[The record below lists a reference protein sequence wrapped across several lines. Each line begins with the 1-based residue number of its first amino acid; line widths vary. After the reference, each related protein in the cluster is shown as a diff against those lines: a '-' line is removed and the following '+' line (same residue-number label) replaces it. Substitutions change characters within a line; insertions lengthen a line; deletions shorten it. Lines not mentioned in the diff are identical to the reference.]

1 MSNFDLNNEADF
13 LRATGSPAATAL
25 LTIAGLDPAL
35 WDIEESYYKADDN
48 NIPNG
53 EAKFH
58 IFKSKSDFGGSLSQ
72 VVDKGGNRKI
82 KYTYPYLD
90 GQTTD
95 DIGKKAQTFE
105 LDVMLFGSGYKDAT
119 KKLIDEVNRPSPGKL
134 LHPIRGLMSVVL
146 EEFEITHTY
155 ESRNAARIRL
165 VFTEHN
171 FSVGSITDSALSGRF
186 KALNSFKNAINAC
199 LAAFGAIDNAIATIQ
214 GLVGLSQQLKNLLT
228 SQTSSYKDNYAKVL
242 VKINKSFNKDGS
254 TDIPAI
260 VPVNEGG
267 ARNADGTQAR
277 NTSVPFLSPND
288 PQVAIAASTSDVTSS
303 AIASKQAQD
312 EVNAL
317 RVQANEIISTMSTS
331 MGGQGEI
338 DFSESILDIK
348 KTALLM
354 QNALTSGVQSS
365 KSSVIEYTV
374 PRLMSLREVAFLTGV
389 GTDDFEQ
396 IDILNPFILSSNYIE
411 AGTILKVPVG

>member
-35 WDIEESYYKADDN
+35 WDIEESYYKADDST
-48 NIPNG
+48 G
-53 EAKFH
+53 SGVKFH
-58 IFKSKSDFGGSLSQ
+58 IFKSKANYGGSLSQ
-72 VVDKGGNRKI
+72 IVDKGGNRKV

-105 LDVMLFGSGYKDAT
+105 LDVMLFGNGYKDAT
-119 KKLIDEVNRPSPGKL
+119 KSLIDEVNKPSPGKL
-134 LHPIRGLMSVVL
+134 LHPVRGLMSVVL
-146 EEFEITHTY
+146 EDYEITHTY
-155 ESRNAARIRL
+155 ESRNAARLRL

-171 FSVGSITDSALSGRF
+171 FNVGSINDPQLSGF
-186 KALNSFKNAINAC
+186 LKAFRGIKDAINAC

-214 GLVGLSQQLKNLLT
+214 GAVALSQQLKNLLT
-228 SQTSSYKDNYAKVL
+228 AQTSTYKDDYAKVL
-242 VKINKSFNKDGS
+242 VKINKSFNKDGDS
-254 TDIPAI
+254 DIPTV

-267 ARNADGTQAR
+267 ARNADGTAAR

-288 PQVAIAASTSDVTSS
+288 PQVAIAGSTSVATAA
-303 AIASKQAQD
+303 AIESKQAQD

-317 RVQANEIISTMSTS
+317 RVQASVIIATMSGAL
-331 MGGQGEI
+331 GGQGEI
-338 DFSESILDIK
+338 DFADTILQIK

-354 QNALTSGVQSS
+354 QDALKAGIQSS
-365 KSSVIEYTV
+365 NATIIEYTV
-374 PRLMSLREVAFLTGV
+374 PRLMSLREVAFSNGLDV
-389 GTDDFEQ
+389 DIFEQ
-396 IDILNPFILSSNYIE
+396 IDILNPFLLSVNYIE
-411 AGTILKVPVG
+411 QGTVLKIPVG